1 MKQFFLLLLLLFSY
15 TSQAQFTW
23 SFEDRIFNAGDTV
36 QARVWVSGF
45 DSIGAFQYSLEY
57 DSNNL
62 MIRLDTPFTFT
73 GLIPYTSEE
82 FSHGL
87 QAGLSPYFYYPKN
100 QIKTVWADP
109 DSFTYPNGH
118 VYTIWFIAR
127 QSSTICESIKVLNGP
142 FDMPIEAWHQNLI
155 TPVELIAECIPL
167 RKPERVDF
175 PIPSREN
182 LEEIK
187 IYPNPTSEFIY
198 VDSTEPVEV
207 TVFNQLGQL
216 TFSNKVYSKDQPIFI
231 EQGVNIVRIISKD
244 KTILKQVYKF

>member
-1 MKQFFLLLLLLFSY
+1 MKQLILFFLLFSF

-23 SFEDRIFNAGDTV
+23 SFEDRMFNAGDTV

-142 FDMPIEAWHQNLI
+142 FDMPIEAWHQELI
-155 TPVELIAECIPL
+155 TPVEMEVGCIPA
-167 RKPERVDF
+167 RNPQWVGPKQ
-175 PIPSREN
+175 
-182 LEEIK
+182 EEHEDVR
-187 IYPNPTSEFIY
+187 IYPNPTSDFIY
-198 VDSTEPVEV
+198 VDSTEPVKVVVINNVGEV
-207 TVFNQLGQL
+207 IY
-216 TFSNKVYSKDQPIFI
+216 SDIVYSADEPIYV
-231 EQGVNIVRIISKD
+231 EQGVNFVRIVTVD
-244 KTILKQVYKF
+244 KTIIKQVFKF